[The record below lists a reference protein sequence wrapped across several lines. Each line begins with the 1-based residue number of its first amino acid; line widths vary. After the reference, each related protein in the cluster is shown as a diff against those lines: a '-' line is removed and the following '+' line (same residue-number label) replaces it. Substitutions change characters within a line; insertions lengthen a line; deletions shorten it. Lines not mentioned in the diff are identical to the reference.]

1 MRRSAALVTA
11 AAVVVAAA
19 AAVAGR
25 ELMDRPAPDPA
36 AAQVNT
42 GTAPV
47 TRGTVIERV
56 SVAGVLGFDGSYPVT
71 HLGPPGVVTAV
82 AEPGTTVRRGGVL
95 YAVANLPVRLLYGD
109 LPAYRDLALGV
120 SNGPDVRQLER
131 NLAAMGLRPG
141 RVDTRFSGATAA
153 AVRRWQA
160 RDGVPARW
168 RTGAVPLGSVVFA
181 RDALRVGQVSAV
193 AGTSVGPGAT
203 VLASTSTRRV
213 VTARVSTDRQQLVRA
228 GDRVRVTLA
237 GTAPVTGTV
246 VRVGRVATSAG
257 DSAGDSA
264 GGSAGDEASGA
275 GAQPATIAVTVA
287 VRLPA
292 AVRELDQAPAQVD
305 ITTAE
310 RRDVLLVPVV
320 ALLARP
326 GGGYRARLVGGGYV
340 QVEPGLFDGAA
351 GVVEVTGQLAE
362 GQRVEVPAP

>member
-1 MRRSAALVTA
+1 LVTA
-11 AAVVVAAA
+11 AAVVLAAV
-19 AAVAGR
+19 AVAGR
-25 ELMDRPAPDPA
+25 ELTDRPAPDPG

-47 TRGTVIERV
+47 TRGTVTERV

-95 YAVANLPVRLLYGD
+95 YAVANRPVRLLYGN

-160 RDGVPARW
+160 RDGVPVRW

-213 VTARVSTDRQQLVRA
+213 VTAQVSTDRQQLVKA
-228 GDRVRVTLA
+228 GDRVRVTLT

-246 VRVGRVATSAG
+246 VRVGRVAT
-257 DSAGDSA
+257 SAGDSA

-292 AVRELDQAPAQVD
+292 AARELDQAPAQVD

-326 GGGYRARLVGGGYV
+326 GGGYRVRLVSGGYV

-362 GQRVEVPAP
+362 GQRVEVPAL